1 MRETIS
7 RNERL
12 PHEFWPE
19 VMNGGRWTKE
29 SGISVK
35 RTAREEWG
43 HSWDS
48 SENANC

>member
-7 RNERL
+7 RNEWL

-29 SGISVK
+29 RDFGEKNS
-35 RTAREEWG
+35 EEG
-43 HSWDS
+43 MG
-48 SENANC
+48 A